1 MRIAEVLAGK
11 GNAVISVPP
20 TASVTE
26 LVDALVT
33 HRVGAVVV
41 VDGPLMVGIV
51 SERDVVLALHAH
63 GPQVLSR
70 PVAEI
75 MTAPVFTCS
84 PEDELEA
91 VSITMT
97 DKRVRHLPVVQDGD
111 LVGIVSIG
119 DVVKSHIAELEHD
132 RAQLTAYIS
141 QG

>member
-41 VDGPLMVGIV
+41 ADGQLMVGIV

-84 PEDELEA
+84 PEDALEA

-132 RAQLTAYIS
+132 RDQLTAYIS